1 MVIDFVY
8 NKRVVMTIGL
18 NTWGLVLHNTL
29 EALLFPLELLI
40 MGEFKK
46 IKHGISDE
54 SDWHSFAV
62 VLPVGLSCWFGLAIS
77 FFGFSRRRAISATGY
92 TVPGVVSKLLTLVI
106 NLVIWDKYSTFI
118 YIYIYIYI
126 YIIGHWKSI

>member
-1 MVIDFVY
+1 MGSSSLGISMVIDFVY

-18 NTWGLVLHNTL
+18 NIWGPVLYNTL
-29 EALLFPLELLI
+29 EALLLFPLELLI

-62 VLPVGLSCWFGLAIS
+62 VLPVGLSC
-77 FFGFSRRRAISATGY
+77 
-92 TVPGVVSKLLTLVI
+92 
-106 NLVIWDKYSTFI
+106 
-118 YIYIYIYI
+118 
-126 YIIGHWKSI
+126 